1 MQPNDELAV
10 QFLTDIVGIPS
21 VSGEERAVAEHIVAV
36 MDALGFDAEIDAAG
50 NAVGRVGQ
58 GRPVLLLL
66 GHIDTVPGV
75 VPVRREGRLLY
86 GRGAVDAKGPFAA
99 FVLAA
104 ARSALVQPGRGPLAR
119 EEFAGQRPAPQGQ
132 VRGGQIVVVGAV
144 EEEAATSKGAYH
156 VVETYPPADHVI
168 IGEPSGWSRIT
179 LGYKGRL
186 LLDYALER
194 PMAHT
199 AGQERAAAEDA
210 VEFWLRVRD
219 DAAAYNADKE
229 GAFAT
234 LDPSLRRMHADN
246 DGLTERAELGIGL
259 RLPVGFDVEA
269 LIDRVQREW
278 RGDATVETRGHELPY
293 RADKR
298 TPLIS
303 AFLSAI
309 RAEGERAAFVL
320 KTGTSDMNVIGPR
333 WNVPIVAYG
342 PGDSS
347 LDHTPDEHI
356 DLDEYLAAIRVLE
369 RVIARLGGSG

>member
-66 GHIDTVPGV
+66 GHIDTVPGA

-104 ARSALVQPGRGPLAR
+104 ARSALVQS
-119 EEFAGQRPAPQGQ
+119 
-132 VRGGQIVVVGAV
+132 GGQIVVVGAV

-156 VVETYPPADHVI
+156 IVETYPPADHVI